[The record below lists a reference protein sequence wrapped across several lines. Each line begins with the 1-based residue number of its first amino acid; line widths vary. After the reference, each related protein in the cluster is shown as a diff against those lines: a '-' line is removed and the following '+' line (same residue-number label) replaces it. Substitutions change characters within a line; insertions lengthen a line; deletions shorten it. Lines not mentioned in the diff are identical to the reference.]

1 MQFIYIKNTQAVYIS
16 SCNIMSANWGLGGGG
31 GGGVGG
37 WSWSF
42 TPKLKYDYPFLK
54 FCRVLVDEPVP
65 ICNKNTRTLRRYQ
78 SYFAFLKLAVVKIRG
93 RLPFTIHVFETFNW
107 F

>member
-16 SCNIMSANWGLGGGG
+16 SCNVMSANWGL
-31 GGGVGG
+31 GG